1 MAKTR
6 RRSWVAVLVLVLF
19 LVSGSLS
26 AQQGKR
32 VVEVFSWLT
41 TGGEAVGL
49 AALIGVVEKTY
60 PDLKVIN
67 SVVAGGGG
75 DNFKAVLVTRMRG
88 GDPPD
93 TFMVQPG
100 GSLIDT
106 WVKTNYMQ
114 PMTDLFNQEG
124 WVKVM
129 PSNMLDLLRYNGE
142 YWSVPTHVNRTGNI
156 WYNKNV
162 FANLGIKELPDN
174 FDQFFALLDK
184 MKGTG
189 LTPIAMGSIRGYE
202 IGQNLETILAALMT
216 VEQYSGLW
224 HGKTSWNDP
233 KVAEALKILRRTM
246 AYANADHSGMAWQD
260 AIEYLIAGKSAIML
274 QGDWVDGWMSA
285 LAGKRDL
292 SMIARTAP
300 VGCKTK
306 FVFNCD
312 TWALPKG
319 VRHPDGVRD
328 LLKVFGSKAGQ
339 EAFAPKK
346 GAIAGRTDVD
356 LSVFNDYLKS
366 DLADFKAHQ
375 LYPSVAHGVA
385 ASERWR
391 ASALEQMILFATT
404 NADVAATQG
413 KLQKIAEEELKK

>member
-6 RRSWVAVLVLVLF
+6 KRLWVALLVVGFVLAC
-19 LVSGSLS
+19 VSLP

-32 VVEVFSWLT
+32 VVEIFSWFT
-41 TGGEAVGL
+41 TGGEATGL
-49 AALIGVVEKTY
+49 AALIAEVEKAY

-93 TFMVQPG
+93 TFLVQPG

-106 WVKTNYMQ
+106 WVKNDYME
-114 PMTDLFNQEG
+114 PMSDLFVSEG

-142 YWSVPTHVNRTGNI
+142 YWSLPTHVNRTGNI

-162 FANLGIKELPDN
+162 FAKFGIKELPDN
-174 FDQFFALLDK
+174 FDQFFALMEK
-184 MKGTG
+184 MKNGG
-189 LTPIAMGSIRGYE
+189 LTPIAMGTIRGYE

-216 VEQYSGLW
+216 VDQYGGLW

-233 KVAEALKILRRTM
+233 KVAQALQILRRM
-246 AYANADHSGMAWQD
+246 MGYANTDHSGMAWQD
-260 AIEYLIAGKSAIML
+260 AIEYLIQGKSAIML

-285 LAGKRDL
+285 LEGKRDL

-306 FVFNCD
+306 FLYNCD

-319 VRHPDGVRD
+319 APHRD
-328 LLKVFGSKAGQ
+328 SVMDLFKVFGSKKGQ
-339 EAFAPKK
+339 EVFAPRK
-346 GAIAGRTDVD
+346 GAIAARTDVD
-356 LSVFNDYLKS
+356 LAAFNPYLRT
-366 DLADFKAHQ
+366 DIADFKAHT

-391 ASALEQMILFATT
+391 ASVLEQFNLFATT
-404 NADVAATQG
+404 KADVAATQV
-413 KLQKIAEEELKK
+413 KLQKIADEELQ